1 MIKRRYEGGNAA
13 YRGIFYS
20 MKQIALEDLLQAGC
34 HFGHKAEKWDP
45 KMEEYIYTVKDG
57 IHIIDLAK
65 TKQSLEEAREA
76 VKQFAMEGH
85 EILFVGTKR
94 QAKSVVKE
102 YAQKAG
108 APYLIE
114 RWIGGFL
121 TNWESIRQNVAKANR
136 MQQEKD
142 ANEWQKFPK
151 HEQVRLTKHLE
162 RLKATYEGVLKLGNL
177 PRAICITDAKKE
189 DAAIKEAKRIGV
201 TVIAIV
207 DTNVNPSLVDYPIPA
222 NDDAIGSIT
231 YIIDALTEAY
241 REGKEQQ
248 EKEEQKEK
256 IKTQPKE
263 ETKKTKQKKQTKKQ
277 EEQQDEEGA
286 A

>member
-1 MIKRRYEGGNAA
+1 
-13 YRGIFYS
+13 
-20 MKQIALEDLLQAGC
+20 MKQITLEDLLQAGC
-34 HFGHKAEKWDP
+34 HFGHKAEKWHP

-76 VKQFAMEGH
+76 VKRFAMEGR
-85 EILFVGTKR
+85 EVLFVGTKR

-102 YAQKAG
+102 HAQQVG
-108 APYLIE
+108 APYLTE

-121 TNWESIRQNVAKANR
+121 TNWESIRQNIDKANR

-151 HEQVRLTKHLE
+151 HEQVKLTKYLE
-162 RLKATYEGVLKLGNL
+162 RLKATYEGVLQLRDYPK
-177 PRAICITDAKKE
+177 AICVTDAKKE
-189 DAAIKEAKRIGV
+189 YAAIKEARRIGV
-201 TVIAIV
+201 VVIAIV
-207 DTNVNPSLVDYPIPA
+207 DTNVDPSLVDYPIPA

-231 YIIDALTEAY
+231 YIVDALTEAY

-248 EKEEQKEK
+248 EKEEPKEDT
-256 IKTQPKE
+256 KTQPKE
-263 ETKKTKQKKQTKKQ
+263 EPKKTKQKKQTKKQ
-277 EEQQDEEGA
+277 EEQQEEETA
-286 A
+286 